1 MRRAKR
7 KSTTQVSIEAFVGSS
22 TASARVQE
30 DVQFKVPFLPLTA
43 PEEPTPAA
51 FRAAVPLY
59 GHQRRSLHRMLQIEA
74 RDEDVVKFNFGMLDY
89 FSRGGCLADA
99 IGMGKTAT
107 MLALI
112 AGEAR
117 DYAAGANLL
126 VAPSHLLAQWKLEV
140 EKFAKDGEI
149 DVVLGLRQYLEMVE
163 NPAARADISNRML
176 VLVGVE
182 EAVKSRNHFYK
193 YGKLYPTEMKGH
205 GKPLYMDPVA
215 LQEYEEAAKFV
226 HKAYCGPLWVTPLH
240 LPHKPWRR
248 VIFEEVQDLV
258 LPGKSARDCF
268 IQLTHRCL
276 NVWLITATPFP
287 GKAESMYANN
297 QLLGFKRL
305 RLLPHDPAFD
315 EIKRKLYLRNCAQV
329 KQQAITDK
337 IKVDETYIP
346 VKLHP
351 KELLLYKIERVLA
364 AKQSEYD
371 VFALGDVDVLAAGGK
386 EGAVDTV
393 IHEEAPVS
401 GRGQL
406 SGMLWAEQ
414 YRPARQSCVHAG
426 ISDRILDRERGGKQD
441 GARDNPAAAL
451 VKVKTP
457 SEVFRDEN
465 YHLNRQLA
473 VATKR
478 RKEVDVMEAAT
489 QNTAEICKAICKN
502 TYAKVDQCF
511 EDMKG
516 SGLSKFFDES
526 GETEAGFRMLY
537 RHYPFGDEM
546 PEPTELLI
554 YHQGEIEDY
563 ILKYFDTM
571 DKVEKLGSTMQSTLN
586 ERCPRSRAVVEEQF
600 KQVSECVALVGSEV
614 VRQDEAVEKMPT
626 YGSKISALVQYLV
639 RLPTIKVVIFT
650 MWDRALRV
658 VDKAL
663 RLVNITSAVFLQH
676 QSSETKSAHV
686 ASFHSGDTQVL
697 ILNSLTSASGINLQ
711 VASHVIFL
719 DPVGFS
725 PMQAS
730 TLEQQAIGRV
740 LRMGQTNELVTVV
753 RLIAEDTME
762 ATLYDDIHEA
772 TTKAIASDASFFD
785 GEREDAYVCADFAA
799 PVRRVVRMFAPAND
813 GAQAEDEEIQIEG
826 SMSIEEAIT
835 HRIERAAAE
844 GEVFDLTDDAPM
856 GLEQQLSVALKHDA
870 THQRKKRRTRGNAG
884 NSTFATVAGAVD
896 GVEVLVK
903 NELQRAR

>member
-1 MRRAKR
+1 MGRAKR
-7 KSTTQVSIEAFVGSS
+7 KSITQASIEAFVGSS
-22 TASARVQE
+22 AAARVAE

-51 FRAAVPLY
+51 FRAATPLY
-59 GHQRRSLHRMLQIEA
+59 EHQRRSLHRMLQIEA
-74 RDEDVVKFNFGMLDY
+74 RDEAVAKFNFGMLDY
-89 FSRGGCLADA
+89 FSKGGCLADA
-99 IGMGKTAT
+99 IGTGKTAT

-112 AGEAR
+112 AGEPR

-140 EKFAKDGEI
+140 DKFVKSGEI
-149 DVVLGLRQYLEMVE
+149 DVVLGLRQYMELVE

-182 EAVKSRNHFYK
+182 EAVKSRNHHYK
-193 YGKLYPTEMKGH
+193 HGQLFSTELQVRGRP
-205 GKPLYMDPVA
+205 KPMVVDPIA

-226 HKAYCGPLWVTPLH
+226 HKAYCGPLWVSPLH
-240 LPHKPWRR
+240 LPQKPWRR

-364 AKQSEYD
+364 AEQSEFD

-386 EGAVDTV
+386 EGTV
-393 IHEEAPVS
+393 VPEEAPVS
-401 GRGQL
+401 GKDAV
-406 SGMLWAEQ
+406 SEMLWGEQ
-414 YRPARQSCVHAG
+414 YKSARQSCVHAG
-426 ISDRILDRERGGKQD
+426 ISDRIVERERGGKQD
-441 GARDNPAAAL
+441 GSKAATTPPL
-451 VKVKTP
+451 TKIKSP
-457 SEVFRDEN
+457 SEVYRDET
-465 YHLNRQLA
+465 YHLTRQLA

-478 RKEVDVMEAAT
+478 KNEVEVMEAAT
-489 QNTAEICKAICKN
+489 RNTVQICRAIRLN
-502 TYAKVDQCF
+502 AYANVQDCF
-511 EDMKG
+511 EDLEG

-526 GETEAGFRMLY
+526 GETKAGFRMLY
-537 RHYPFGDEM
+537 KHYQFGDDI
-546 PEPTELLI
+546 PEPTELLF

-563 ILKYFDTM
+563 ILKHFNTM
-571 DKVEKLGSTMQSTLN
+571 DKVEKLAKIMESTLN
-586 ERCPRSRAVVEEQF
+586 ERCPRARAVVEEQL
-600 KQVSECVALVGSEV
+600 KQVTECVALVNSREL
-614 VRQDEAVEKMPT
+614 RQDDAIEKMPA
-626 YGSKISALVQYLV
+626 YGSKIAALVRYLG
-639 RLPTIKVVIFT
+639 RMPTIKVVIFT

-663 RLVNITSAVFLQH
+663 RLANITSAVFLQH

-686 ASFHSGDTQVL
+686 ASFHSGDIQVL

-753 RLIAEDTME
+753 RFIAENTME

-772 TTKAIASDASFFD
+772 TTKAVAAEDSFFD
-785 GEREDAYVCADFAA
+785 GEREDAYVCTDYAA
-799 PVRRVVRMFAPAND
+799 PVRRVVRMFAPAVD
-813 GAQAEDEEIQIEG
+813 GAEAEDEEIQIEA

-835 HRIERAAAE
+835 HRIEQAAAE
-844 GEVFDLTDDAPM
+844 GEIFDLTEDAPM
-856 GLEQQLSVALKHDA
+856 NLEEQLAAAREHDA
-870 THQRKKRRTRGNAG
+870 TPQRKKRCTRSNAG
-884 NSTFATVAGAVD
+884 NPAPIAVSYANAM
-896 GVEVLVK
+896 VK
-903 NELQRAR
+903 NEPQRAQR

>member
-1 MRRAKR
+1 MGRAKR
-7 KSTTQVSIEAFVGSS
+7 KAITQASIEAFVGSS
-22 TASARVQE
+22 PAKRVAE

-51 FRAAVPLY
+51 FRASVPLY
-59 GHQRRSLHRMLQIEA
+59 EHQRRSLHRMLQIEA
-74 RDEDVVKFNFGMLDY
+74 RDEGVAKFNFGVLDY
-89 FSRGGCLADA
+89 FSKGGCLADA
-99 IGMGKTAT
+99 IGTGKTAT

-112 AGEAR
+112 AGEPR

-126 VAPSHLLAQWKLEV
+126 VAPSHLLAQWKHEV
-140 EKFAKDGEI
+140 DKFVRDGEM
-149 DVVLGLRQYLEMVE
+149 DVVLGLRQYMELVE

-182 EAVKSRNHFYK
+182 EAVKSRNHYYR
-193 YGKLYPTEMKGH
+193 YGKLYPMEIRGN
-205 GKPLYMDPVA
+205 GKPLHVEPIA
-215 LQEYEEAAKFV
+215 LHEYEEAAKFV

-240 LPHKPWRR
+240 LPQKPWRR

-305 RLLPHDPAFD
+305 RLLSHDPAFD
-315 EIKRKLYLRNCAQV
+315 DIKRKLYLRNCAQV

-351 KELLLYKIERVLA
+351 KEHLLYKIERVLA
-364 AKQSEYD
+364 AKQAEYD

-386 EGAVDTV
+386 EGTV
-393 IHEEAPVS
+393 HTVSSEEAPVTGKDAVS
-401 GRGQL
+401 E
-406 SGMLWAEQ
+406 MLWSDQ
-414 YRPARQSCVHAG
+414 YKSARQSCVHAG
-426 ISDRILDRERGGKQD
+426 ISDRILERERGGKQND
-441 GARDNPAAAL
+441 SNDSSAPTL
-451 VKVKTP
+451 VKIKSP

-478 RKEVDVMEAAT
+478 KKEVNVMEAAT
-489 QNTAEICKAICKN
+489 RNTIEICRAIRSN
-502 TYAKVDQCF
+502 AYADVRDCF
-511 EDMKG
+511 GDLENA
-516 SGLSKFFDES
+516 GLSKFFSDS

-537 RHYPFGDEM
+537 KHYPFGDDM
-546 PEPTELLI
+546 PEPTELLF

-563 ILKYFDTM
+563 LIKYFGTM
-571 DKVEKLGSTMQSTLN
+571 DKVERLAKIMESTLN
-586 ERCPRSRAVVEEQF
+586 ERCPRARAVVEEQL
-600 KQVSECVALVGSEV
+600 KQVTECEALISSKK
-614 VRQDEAVEKMPT
+614 VREDEAIEKMPA
-626 YGSKISALVQYLV
+626 YGSKISALVQYLS
-639 RLPTIKVVIFT
+639 RLPTVKVVVFT

-663 RLVNITSAVFLQH
+663 RLANITSAVFLQH

-686 ASFHSGDTQVL
+686 ASFHSGDIQVL

-725 PMQAS
+725 PTQAS

-740 LRMGQTNELVTVV
+740 LRMGQTNDVVTVV
-753 RLIAEDTME
+753 RFIAEGTME

-772 TTKAIASDASFFD
+772 TTKAVAADDSFFD

-799 PVRRVVRMFAPAND
+799 PLRRVVRMFAPAGD

-835 HRIERAAAE
+835 HRIEHAEAE
-844 GEVFDLTDDAPM
+844 GEVFDLTEDAPT
-856 GLEQQLSVALKHDA
+856 GLEQQLATAREQDA
-870 THQRKKRRTRGNAG
+870 TRQRKKRRTRGNAG
-884 NSTFATVAGAVD
+884 NSDPAVPFVFD
-896 GVEVLVK
+896 GEVLVK
-903 NELQRAR
+903 NEPQRARR